1 MRNYVPSAY
10 AGNETGTA
18 KGTEAGSTGVYG
30 DAWAGKNNKN
40 NNPFQLVRMGIM
52 VIQVLMVMPGI
63 MKNYPGSTGYA
74 GRNAAKNYASTNDA
88 RNYACSGA
96 AEPGSYGSNEAAG
109 KTGNIAPSTYDAND
123 LGTDAARA
131 GSTYP
136 AGHPFSA
143 GAAFAGNQSFCC
155 W

>member
-1 MRNYVPSAY
+1 LIQ
-10 AGNETGTA
+10 
-18 KGTEAGSTGVYG
+18 
-30 DAWAGKNNKN
+30 
-40 NNPFQLVRMGIM
+40 QLVLMGIIL
-52 VIQVLMVMPGI
+52 VQLGG
-63 MKNYPGSTGYA
+63 NTL
-74 GRNAAKNYASTNDA
+74 AAD
-88 RNYACSGA
+88 